1 MSLAELIAN
10 EFNVA
15 IDNVMLLRHSSE
27 SVKKLLATGGSV
39 EDYTFTQ
46 PKGTAYDYA
55 HPNKQPIELVVVI
68 VEDHVYA
75 VYRVLG
81 IEREGTTYSLTSTAH
96 QRFDV
101 ERGKPPRP
109 ARRFSMQPLS
119 SAYAGLAIHGW
130 EGGRSRTAVQR
141 SDGSFFSQISVSAE
155 AGHLDSAALGAD
167 LDKQV
172 SESLARTPAQ
182 RKQRLTLAP
191 KLPRRIE
198 VTTTAF
204 VRNADVIAEVLLR
217 ANGVC
222 ELCHAPAPFLRK
234 SDRSPY
240 LEVHHRV
247 RLADGGEDTTTNAV
261 AICPNCHRR
270 EHYA

>member
-1 MSLAELIAN
+1 MSLAELVAN
-10 EFNVA
+10 EFHVA
-15 IDNVMLLRHSSE
+15 LDSVMLLRHSSE
-27 SVKKLLATGGSV
+27 SVKKLLATGGTV

-46 PKGTAYDYA
+46 PTGTAYDYA
-55 HPNKQPIELVVVI
+55 HPNKQPIERVI
-68 VEDHVYA
+68 VIVQDRVYA

-81 IEREGTTYSLTSTAH
+81 IEKEGTTYSLTSAAH

-101 ERGKPPRP
+101 ERSKPPRP
-109 ARRFSMQPLS
+109 ARRFLMQPLS
-119 SAYAGLAIHGW
+119 STYTGLAIHGW

-141 SDGSFFSQISVSAE
+141 SGGAFFSQISVSVVADK
-155 AGHLDSAALGAD
+155 LDSTALNDD
-167 LDKQV
+167 LDKQIA
-172 SESLARTPAQ
+172 ESLASTPAQ

-204 VRNADVIAEVLLR
+204 LRNADVIAEVLLR
-217 ANGVC
+217 ANGIC
-222 ELCHAPAPFLRK
+222 ELCRTPAPFLRK
-234 SDRSPY
+234 KDRSPY
-240 LEVHHRV
+240 LEVHHRI
-247 RLADGGEDTTTNAV
+247 RLTDGGEDTTANAI